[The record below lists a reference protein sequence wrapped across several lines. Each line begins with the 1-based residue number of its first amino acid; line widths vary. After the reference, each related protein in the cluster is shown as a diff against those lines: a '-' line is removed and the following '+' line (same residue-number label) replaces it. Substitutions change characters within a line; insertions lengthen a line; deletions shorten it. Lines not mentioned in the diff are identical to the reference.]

1 MKKSKIIINSFL
13 IGLLVVSGAHII
25 SSATN
30 ISYSQVE
37 ALEGEF
43 VSSSELPATY
53 SLGSEFFIP
62 NGKISYNG
70 TTYAYDDYYLTYP
83 NGKSYKQESY
93 KLDIAG
99 KYDLTLISQLSNSKL
114 YSHYEFYTL
123 NGAYTVTNDNSYVQF
138 VDEIPTSDQHLPGL
152 SINLAENDTFT
163 FNQTIDISDA
173 SLDEPLLVYYPH
185 AQTVRANPANAHLD
199 LTQMFDSTDPNKPKA
214 APIDA
219 NGSIVRITDAYDPT
233 NYFEVVIFYR
243 CANASNNRMQQY
255 CVAGT
260 STQTLIGLEPGSVVG
275 AADRL
280 INIDGQSYRVFSGLS
295 TDSFGRTLNT
305 RTGNIFELRDGVK
318 RPIGTTLNPG
328 TTADISNADDFGFS
342 VYFDSATKKIYVK
355 HVTTQYVTD
364 LDDPT
369 VYGSNLFKPFTTG
382 EAYVSITGFE
392 YKDSAAK
399 YDVSHIKGVSSLNMN
414 NVIDTK
420 APDVTL
426 SNQNNDFYIAVN
438 EPFELFDA
446 EVVDVNYQGDLEK
459 IAYYEYGTNQQVQ
472 FPIIDNKLTPTKPGS
487 YTVIYRASDTFGNV
501 NETQLNLY
509 AVTTE
514 TGHIIDF
521 NVDHVSDLEAGQEIT
536 LPTPYIRVYN
546 NEPQIKAYA
555 TFEDGS
561 VTNINTTSWKL
572 FLKQVGTYEI
582 TYVYGDGILEYE
594 YSYSFTTKT
603 SSNFYLEE
611 VRLPKYIIR
620 EAAYTFDSARV
631 VKVAS
636 KELAYDEPKIYVIE
650 DGVDNNK
657 LINRKNFST
666 EANTSVQF
674 KYVYDNVVLYTSEVI
689 PVQNVDFKTK
699 LNKMSY
705 FATENFEVS
714 GTSSAI
720 KLTTNT
726 SVGDASAEFI
736 NPLNFSSFAIKFD
749 LRGSDLNAAKLE
761 IILEDYMDE
770 NNKYVFSIYSKSDSY
785 YISCNGGI
793 EFTISKATYTLT
805 YNPITKVMSDTF
817 ENSYEMENPFETD
830 RFYLSLRYVG
840 LEGISS
846 ISVNSIDGQ
855 PMNQAF
861 YDTKGGNVV
870 APSIEN
876 TRAINTVIPLD
887 FFFPEDVFSPYLEE
901 NFEISVVYYETEDS
915 EGEYAYADDGT
926 LLDGTQ
932 ENIKHRTF
940 TLTKVGCYQVFYNYY
955 DQTYANGKLNSRV
968 GSDVKSIYSVDD
980 TPPTIIINNG
990 YNESTIVQVKVGST
1004 HKVQGYKVI
1013 DDLDENVE
1021 VTKYVMDPNL
1031 VHTKLTG
1038 NSFKCKVAGD
1048 YRVYYYAKDSNG
1060 NISTVYYTVRAI

>member
-13 IGLLVVSGAHII
+13 VGLLVASGVYLI
-25 SSATN
+25 SNATSN
-30 ISYSQVE
+30 SYSQVE

-53 SLGSEFFIP
+53 SLGSEFFVP

-70 TTYAYDDYYLTYP
+70 KTYTYDDYYLTYP
-83 NGKSYKQESY
+83 TGKSYKQESY
-93 KLDIAG
+93 QLDVAG

-114 YSHYEFYTL
+114 YSHYEFHTL
-123 NGAYTVTNDNSYVQF
+123 NEAYTVNSDNSYVQY

-152 SINLAENDTFT
+152 TINLAENDTFT

-173 SLDEPLLVYYPH
+173 SLDEPLVVYYPH
-185 AQTVRANPANAHLD
+185 AQTIRANPANAHLD
-199 LTQMFDSTDPNKPKA
+199 LTQMFDATDPNKPKA
-214 APIDA
+214 SPIDA

-233 NYFEVVIFYR
+233 NYFEIVIFYR
-243 CANASNNRMQQY
+243 CANTSTNRMQQY
-255 CVAGT
+255 CVAGA
-260 STQTLIGLEPGSVVG
+260 SNQSLIGLEPGSTVG

-280 INIDGQSYRVFSGLS
+280 VNIDGQSYKVFSGLTS
-295 TDSFGRTLNT
+295 TSFGRTLNT

-318 RPIGTTLNPG
+318 HPIGTTSNLS
-328 TTADISNADDFGFS
+328 TTTDISNADDFGYS
-342 VYFDSATKKIYVK
+342 IYFDSATKKIYVK
-355 HVTTQYVTD
+355 HVATQYVTD

-369 VYGSNLFKPFTTG
+369 VYGQNLFKPFTTG
-382 EAYVSITGFE
+382 EAYVSITGME
-392 YKDSAAK
+392 YKESVAK
-399 YDVSHIKGVSSLNMN
+399 YDISHIKGVSSLEMS
-414 NVIDTK
+414 NVVDTK

-426 SNQNNDFYIAVN
+426 SNPNNDFYIAVN

-446 EVVDVNYQGDLEK
+446 EVVDINYQGDLEK

-472 FPIIDNKLTPTKPGS
+472 FPIVNNKLTPTKPGS
-487 YTVIYRASDTFGNV
+487 YTVIYRVSDTFGNV
-501 NETQLNLY
+501 NETELNLY
-509 AVTTE
+509 AVTTA

-536 LPTPYIRVYN
+536 LPTPEIRVYN

-594 YSYSFTTKT
+594 HSYSFNSKT
-603 SSNFYLEE
+603 SDNFYLEE
-611 VRLPKYIIR
+611 IKLPKYIIR
-620 EAAYTFDSARV
+620 EASYTFDSARV

-636 KELAYDEPKIYVIE
+636 KELTYDEPKVYVIE

-666 EANTSVQF
+666 TANTSVQL
-674 KYVYDNVVLYTSEVI
+674 KYVYENVVLYTSEVI

-705 FATENFEVS
+705 FSRENFDVS

-726 SVGDASAEFI
+726 SVGDAKAEFI

-749 LRGSDLNAAKLE
+749 LRGSDLNASKLE

-770 NNKYVFSIYSKSDSY
+770 NNKYIFSIYSKGDSY
-785 YISCNGGI
+785 FVSYNGDI
-793 EFTISKATYTLT
+793 EFAISKATYSLT
-805 YNPITKVMSDTF
+805 YTPLTKILSDTF
-817 ENSYEMENPFETD
+817 ENSLEMENPFATD
-830 RFYLSLRYVG
+830 RFYLSLRFVG
-840 LEGISS
+840 LTGISS
-846 ISVNSIDGQ
+846 ISINSINAQ
-855 PMNQAF
+855 PMNQSF

-887 FFFPEDVFSPYLEE
+887 FFFPEDVFSPYLDE
-901 NFEISVVYYETEDS
+901 NFVISVIYYETEES

-926 LLDGTQ
+926 LLDGSQ

-940 TLTKVGCYQVFYNYY
+940 TLQKVGCYQVFFTYY
-955 DQTYANGKLNSRV
+955 DQTYANGKLNQRV

-980 TPPTIIINNG
+980 TPPTIILNNG

-1004 HKVQGYKVI
+1004 HKVQGYKVSDDI
-1013 DDLDENVE
+1013 DANVE
-1021 VTKYVMDPNL
+1021 VIKYISDPNAVL
-1031 VHTKLTG
+1031 TKLSG
-1038 NSFKCKVAGD
+1038 NSFKCKVQGD
-1048 YRVYYYAKDSNG
+1048 YRVYYYATDSNG